1 MIEAYAFLA
10 AFAVQ
15 VLVVSAVN
23 TTRLVKYVRNWS
35 ANYGSE
41 RFAQVYPGVDLE
53 RWVGRFV
60 TGYRAA
66 NAVIVLVGL
75 VLLGWLFKVVQ
86 QPGWPAATTNLPTF
100 YLMLQCSP
108 LILLALYSLRYR
120 KLFQEAQGTRR
131 TASLQR
137 RGLSDFVSPLTQ
149 AVAALSFVLFFPFA
163 IWVDLYVYGNASLSI
178 YCYTAMASVVFVYAL
193 NAFIIYKMLYGRKN
207 PFLTHEGRLHTIRM
221 SVKSCVY
228 SCIAV
233 VWFIVAS
240 SFVTKLE
247 LESWRPFAVTV
258 FVVLVML
265 MSLKDLTVPM
275 GGTQGDASPGLST

>member
-86 QPGWPAATTNLPTF
+86 QPDWPAATTGWSTSSSTPSSF
-100 YLMLQCSP
+100 GIS
-108 LILLALYSLRYR
+108 
-120 KLFQEAQGTRR
+120 
-131 TASLQR
+131 
-137 RGLSDFVSPLTQ
+137 
-149 AVAALSFVLFFPFA
+149 AA
-163 IWVDLYVYGNASLSI
+163 
-178 YCYTAMASVVFVYAL
+178 
-193 NAFIIYKMLYGRKN
+193 
-207 PFLTHEGRLHTIRM
+207 
-221 SVKSCVY
+221 
-228 SCIAV
+228 
-233 VWFIVAS
+233 AS
-240 SFVTKLE
+240 S
-247 LESWRPFAVTV
+247 SRFA
-258 FVVLVML
+258 
-265 MSLKDLTVPM
+265 DRA
-275 GGTQGDASPGLST
+275 ASPAAKPFCARMCARIFP

>member
-137 RGLSDFVSPLTQ
+137 RRSSRSSGVQVSSACPASRTRSSC
-149 AVAALSFVLFFPFA
+149 ARSMRCSWARARRIWLF
-163 IWVDLYVYGNASLSI
+163 
-178 YCYTAMASVVFVYAL
+178 
-193 NAFIIYKMLYGRKN
+193 
-207 PFLTHEGRLHTIRM
+207 
-221 SVKSCVY
+221 
-228 SCIAV
+228 
-233 VWFIVAS
+233 
-240 SFVTKLE
+240 
-247 LESWRPFAVTV
+247 TV
-258 FVVLVML
+258 FLAM
-265 MSLKDLTVPM
+265 P
-275 GGTQGDASPGLST
+275 